1 MWRSLTSLRRMET
14 QLQYLN
20 RAQSYVL
27 ALLCKNMTVVA
38 GRGIGKGLMAA
49 TVLRRNAEGMPG
61 SNTALVGPNSKRMWT
76 NIIPSWDTHLRRWG
90 YTEGI
95 HYTWGRKP
103 AKAWGWQEPIIKP
116 MNWENTLSFYT
127 GAYATIISQDRK
139 GTSNSQSFDGIIV
152 DEAKF
157 IDFEQF
163 KEETLPANRGNGNAF
178 GHLYYHHGIAKFSDM
193 PTTKKGSWF
202 LNDREKCDLDKIR
215 MLEGLI
221 ASMQQLRDAIATKIE
236 NHIPVTSQDRYMLRR
251 MSRAVNMLRADTYLY
266 KEFSSI
272 ENLEILGEDFIAQ
285 CHRDMPPATFRT
297 TIMCRRV
304 EHSEDSFYNAKSEAN
319 LYTAVDKAYLDSL
332 GFDMEKLR
340 HVDCRTDADID
351 KTAPLWIAFDANANI
366 NWLVVGQPGMDMKLR
381 VLKSFFV
388 KYTRKLPELVDDFCE
403 YYQPLRHKEV
413 VFCYDA
419 TFVGNNFAVDSND
432 FHTVIKYCLQQHGWV
447 VREVYISTPWNHP
460 VKHSLIN
467 RMFLGQARYTIM
479 INQEN
484 NPDLLVSIDS
494 AMTVNSTNQK
504 DKSGEKKPETE
515 EDRLETRTDG
525 SDAFDTLC
533 IAVETGSYTGGG
545 GGGGGLG

>member
-1 MWRSLTSLRRMET
+1 MQTLS
-14 QLQYLN
+14 QYLN

-27 ALLCKNMTVVA
+27 ALMCKDMTVVG
-38 GRGIGKGLMAA
+38 GRGIGKGLLAA
-49 TVLRRNAEGMPG
+49 CLLRRNIEGMPG

-90 YTEGI
+90 YQEGV

-103 AKAWGWQEPIIKP
+103 AKDWGWKEPVIKP

-139 GTSNSQSFDGIIV
+139 GTSNSQSFDFLLV

-163 KEETLPANRGNGNAF
+163 KDETMPANRGNGNIF

-202 LNDREKCDLDKIR
+202 LNDREKSDPEKIR
-215 MLEGLI
+215 LLEGLV
-221 ASMQQLRDAIATKIE
+221 ASMQQLRDRIADKVERHET
-236 NHIPVTSQDRYMLRR
+236 VTPQDRYLLRR
-251 MSRAVNMLRADTYLY
+251 MSKAVNMLRADTYLY

-272 ENLEILGEDFIAQ
+272 ENLEILGEEFIRQ

-297 TIMCRRV
+297 TIMCQRV
-304 EHSEDSFYNAKSEAN
+304 DHSEDSFYSSKTEAN
-319 LYTAVDKAYLDSL
+319 LYTAANKTYIDSL
-332 GFDMEKLR
+332 GFDMDRLR
-340 HVDCRTDADID
+340 HVDCRMDADVNV
-351 KTAPLWIAFDANANI
+351 AEALYVAFDANNNI
-366 NWLVVGQPGMDMKLR
+366 NWCVVGQPGMDMNLR
-381 VLKSFFV
+381 VLKSFYV
-388 KYTRKLPELVDDFCE
+388 KYDRRLPELVDDVCD
-403 YYQPLRHKEV
+403 YYAPLKHKEV
-413 VFCYDA
+413 VFCYDS
-419 TFVGNNFAVDSND
+419 TFLGNNFAVNDND
-432 FHTVIKYCLQQHGWV
+432 FHEVIKYCFIKRGWI
-447 VREVYISTPWNHP
+447 VREIYIGKPWEHP
-460 VKHSLIN
+460 VKNALIN
-467 RMFLGQARYTIM
+467 RMFRGQARFRIL

-494 AMTVNSTNQK
+494 AKTVNTTNQK

-533 IAVETGSYTGGG
+533 IAVETGQMTGAST
-545 GGGGGLG
+545 GGGGLG

>member
-351 KTAPLWIAFDANANI
+351 KTAPLWIAFDANSNI

-403 YYQPLRHKEV
+403 YYQPLRQKEV

-447 VREVYISTPWNHP
+447 VREVYIGTPWNHP

>member
-1 MWRSLTSLRRMET
+1 MMT
-14 QLQYLN
+14 
-20 RAQSYVL
+20 
-27 ALLCKNMTVVA
+27 KNMTVVG
-38 GRGIGKGLMAA
+38 GRGIGKGLIAA
-49 TVLRRNAEGMPG
+49 SLLRRNVEGMPG

-90 YTEGI
+90 FQEGV
-95 HYTWGRKP
+95 HYAWGRKP
-103 AKAWGWQEPIIKP
+103 AKAWGWKEPIIKP
-116 MNWENTLSFYT
+116 LNWENTLSFYT

-139 GTSNSQSFDGIIV
+139 GTSNSQSFDFVLI

-163 KEETLPANRGNGNAF
+163 KDETLPANRGNANQF

-202 LNDREKCDLDKIR
+202 LNDREKMDKQKV
-215 MLEGLI
+215 LLLQGLI
-221 ASMQQLRDAIATKIE
+221 ASLQELRNKIE
-236 NHIPVTSQDRYMLRR
+236 DKIQNHIQVTPQERYNLRK

-272 ENLEILGEDFIAQ
+272 ENLEILGEDFIRQ

-297 TIMCRRV
+297 TIMCKRV
-304 EHSEDSFYNAKSEAN
+304 EHSEDSFYNAKSDSN
-319 LYTAVDKAYLDSL
+319 LYTSVDKTYIDSL
-332 GFDMEKLR
+332 NWDMEKLR
-340 HVDCRTDADID
+340 HVDCRVDSDID
-351 KTAPLWIAFDANANI
+351 LSAPLYIAFDANANI
-366 NWLVVGQPGMDMKLR
+366 NWLVVGQPGYDMKLR
-381 VLKSFFV
+381 ILKSFFV
-388 KYTRKLPELVDDFCE
+388 KYERKLPEVVSDFCD
-403 YYQPLRHKEV
+403 YYAPLRHKEV
-413 VFCYDA
+413 VFCYDE
-419 TFVGNNFAVDSND
+419 TFVGNNYGVDKND
-432 FHTVIKYCLQQHGWV
+432 FATVIKRCLRDRGWI
-447 VREVYISTPWNHP
+447 VREIYIGRPWGHP
-460 VKHSLIN
+460 IKNALIN
-467 RMFLGQARYTIM
+467 RMFRGQANYTIL

-494 AMTVNSTNQK
+494 AMTVNSTNFK

-533 IAVETGSYTGGG
+533 IAVETGTVSHSG

>member
-1 MWRSLTSLRRMET
+1 MET

-90 YTEGI
+90 YTEGV

-157 IDFEQF
+157 INFEQF

-202 LNDREKCDLDKIR
+202 LNDREKCDLEKVR

-221 ASMQQLRDAIATKIE
+221 ASMQQLRDDIAWKIE
-236 NHIPVTSQDRYMLRR
+236 HHQSVTAQDRYMLRR

-285 CHRDMPPATFRT
+285 CYRDMPPATFRT

-304 EHSEDSFYNAKSEAN
+304 EHSEDSFYNSKTEAN
-319 LYTAVDKAYLDSL
+319 LYTAVDKTYIDSL
-332 GFDMEKLR
+332 GFDMDRLR

-351 KTAPLWIAFDANANI
+351 KTAPLWIAFDANSNI

-403 YYQPLRHKEV
+403 YYQPLRQKEV
-413 VFCYDA
+413 VFCYDS

-432 FHTVIKYCLQQHGWV
+432 FHNVIKYCLLQHGWV
-447 VREVYISTPWNHP
+447 VREIYIGNPWNHP

-533 IAVETGSYTGGG
+533 IAVETGSYVGGG

>member
-1 MWRSLTSLRRMET
+1 MET

-90 YTEGI
+90 YVEGI

-202 LNDREKCDLDKIR
+202 LNDREKCDPDKIR

-221 ASMQQLRDAIATKIE
+221 ASMQQLRDEIAWKVE
-236 NHIPVTSQDRYMLRR
+236 HHQKVTAQDRYMLRR

-319 LYTAVDKAYLDSL
+319 LYTAVDKKYLDSL

-381 VLKSFFV
+381 ILKSFFV

-413 VFCYDA
+413 VFCYDS

-432 FHTVIKYCLQQHGWV
+432 FHTVIKYCLQQHDWV
-447 VREVYISTPWNHP
+447 VREVYISTPWEHP

-533 IAVETGSYTGGG
+533 IAAETGSYVGGG

>member
-1 MWRSLTSLRRMET
+1 
-14 QLQYLN
+14 
-20 RAQSYVL
+20 
-27 ALLCKNMTVVA
+27 
-38 GRGIGKGLMAA
+38 
-49 TVLRRNAEGMPG
+49 
-61 SNTALVGPNSKRMWT
+61 
-76 NIIPSWDTHLRRWG
+76 
-90 YTEGI
+90 
-95 HYTWGRKP
+95 
-103 AKAWGWQEPIIKP
+103 
-116 MNWENTLSFYT
+116 
-127 GAYATIISQDRK
+127 
-139 GTSNSQSFDGIIV
+139 
-152 DEAKF
+152 
-157 IDFEQF
+157 
-163 KEETLPANRGNGNAF
+163 
-178 GHLYYHHGIAKFSDM
+178 
-193 PTTKKGSWF
+193 
-202 LNDREKCDLDKIR
+202 
-215 MLEGLI
+215 
-221 ASMQQLRDAIATKIE
+221 
-236 NHIPVTSQDRYMLRR
+236 MLRR

-272 ENLEILGEDFIAQ
+272 ENLEILGEDFISQ
-285 CHRDMPPATFRT
+285 CYRDMPPATFRT

-319 LYTAVDKAYLDSL
+319 LYTAVDKTYIDSL
-332 GFDMEKLR
+332 GFDMDRLR

-351 KTAPLWIAFDANANI
+351 KTAPLYIAFDANANI

-388 KYTRKLPELVDDFCE
+388 KYARKLPELVDDFCE
-403 YYQPLRHKEV
+403 YYQPLHHKEV
-413 VFCYDA
+413 VFCYDS

-432 FHTVIKYCLQQHGWV
+432 FHQVIKYCLLQHGWV
-447 VREVYISTPWNHP
+447 VREIYIGNPWSHP
-460 VKHSLIN
+460 VKHALIN